1 MRCVARFVYFNAK
14 DLMSKYKNYHII
26 DRKVSIYIGQRGE
39 GKKNIMYKGNEM
51 RKKKEKK
58 EKEECIVRKRL
69 IPVGKTRY
77 RKLIAPP
84 FCSRK

>member
-1 MRCVARFVYFNAK
+1 
-14 DLMSKYKNYHII
+14 
-26 DRKVSIYIGQRGE
+26 
-39 GKKNIMYKGNEM
+39 M